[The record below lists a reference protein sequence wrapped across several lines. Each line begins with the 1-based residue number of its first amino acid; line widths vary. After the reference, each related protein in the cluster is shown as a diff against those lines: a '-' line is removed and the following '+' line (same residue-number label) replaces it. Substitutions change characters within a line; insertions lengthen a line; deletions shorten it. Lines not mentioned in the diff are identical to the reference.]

1 MKGLLPVWCRWAG
14 YVLLLLSVFVPL
26 TMYMFGCV
34 HDGNLLFV
42 KVGMKLVIWISLFLI
57 FLAKARDESAETAHI
72 RSQAMKYA
80 LFLWGLYYVVMLV
93 RAAFNGDVQ
102 AADNSAAIV
111 YMVINVLC
119 LEFLLQKSRVEKM
132 FRHKK

>member
-1 MKGLLPVWCRWAG
+1 
-14 YVLLLLSVFVPL
+14 
-26 TMYMFGCV
+26 
-34 HDGNLLFV
+34 
-42 KVGMKLVIWISLFLI
+42 
-57 FLAKARDESAETAHI
+57 
-72 RSQAMKYA
+72 MKYA